1 MLLVS
6 SILFVNI
13 SIMCLHPVVDQNLA
27 KTVDKYET
35 IGLEEYDNC
44 DYMYSL
50 NDVCKNDL
58 VVIQLN
64 IRGISSKRSQLIDLI
79 DSTVKEKCPNIVL
92 LSETWLTPFSPE
104 FSIPGFM
111 FYHRC
116 RWEKKGGRVGVLVSE
131 KIRCK
136 LWLDLSSEMVENE
149 CITLDITLCSGKHCL
164 VSSMYRP
171 PKSNGQTFLCCYD
184 SILCQMKK
192 ENLKTIIIGLD
203 HNLDFMKSAQHSVTN
218 EFIQSNLDFG
228 LIPTITQPT
237 RITQMSAILIDN
249 IIVSQSLCGLFV
261 SSILI
266 NDMSDHLL
274 TACVIPSLVSSK
286 KESVTITSRDTRP
299 RNMKALTRQL
309 SEINWAEII
318 NDDSCSKNMESFTNT
333 LMMTIDQCI
342 PEQTRYVN
350 H

>member
-1 MLLVS
+1 
-6 SILFVNI
+6 
-13 SIMCLHPVVDQNLA
+13 
-27 KTVDKYET
+27 
-35 IGLEEYDNC
+35 
-44 DYMYSL
+44 
-50 NDVCKNDL
+50 
-58 VVIQLN
+58 
-64 IRGISSKRSQLIDLI
+64 
-79 DSTVKEKCPNIVL
+79 
-92 LSETWLTPFSPE
+92 
-104 FSIPGFM
+104 
-111 FYHRC
+111 
-116 RWEKKGGRVGVLVSE
+116 
-131 KIRCK
+131 
-136 LWLDLSSEMVENE
+136 MVENE

-164 VSSMYRP
+164 ASSMYRP
-171 PKSNGQTFLCCYD
+171 PNSNGQTFLCCYD

-203 HNLDFMKSAQHSVTN
+203 HNLDFMKSAQH
-218 EFIQSNLDFG
+218 F
-228 LIPTITQPT
+228 TITQ
-237 RITQMSAILIDN
+237 ITQMSVTLTDN

-261 SSILI
+261 SSLLI

-309 SEINWAEII
+309 SKINWAEII

-350 H
+350 LKSPKRAMADCRPKATNKQK